1 MKAMLKS
8 FWDGGQKRRFE
19 EGGFQ
24 DKLIGVIAIV
34 MSIYQLWQA
43 TFSSIQPLLHYSIH
57 LTFVLV
63 LCYLYYT
70 PRMGADRKKFSIMDG
85 VIAALIAAAGI
96 YYALHV
102 PEYTTRWPQVDP
114 LPTVAVIVA
123 VLFMIL
129 IIDGTRRT
137 MGMVLP
143 LIAIIFLLYTV
154 FGHYLPGG
162 LYHRYIKL
170 INIIDQC
177 VFTTNGIFTSPI
189 ACSSTYVF
197 LFCLFGAFF
206 TVSGAGDFFYKFSM
220 AVAGQYTG
228 GAGKVAVVASGLFGM
243 INGSPTANVA
253 TTGSFTIPMMKKV
266 GYDGEFSAAIS
277 AVASTGGGILPPI
290 MGTAAFLMVEMAGIP
305 YRDIAIAAAIPGIL
319 YYVSLSFMV
328 HFRAK
333 KDNLPRLSKEDL
345 PPVGATL
352 KEGFPFVIPLILLIA
367 MILMGYTASMSAVA
381 GIIAVVVVSWFR
393 KETRM
398 GPKKILKALRDGALS
413 SVIVSLSCAVAG
425 MVICG
430 LMTTGLGGKIASLI
444 ISLGG
449 SNILSALFLTALL
462 CTILGMGMPVAAAYA
477 LTVSLA
483 VPSLIDLGI
492 SVMSAHLFVV
502 YFSTL
507 SAITPPVAVASYA
520 AAGIAEGNANRIG
533 WKSCKIG
540 IVSFILPFV
549 FVLEPSMLTVLT
561 EFSFKSIQCVITA
574 TIGTI
579 CLCGALEGWLLRRMD
594 IVTRLMLGAGSFC
607 LLLPGSMTDIIGVA
621 LIAAVVIF
629 EIIQNKKDGPK
640 AAVAVTETVR
650 VETVDHIEIDDEVD

>member
-1 MKAMLKS
+1 M
-8 FWDGGQKRRFE
+8 
-19 EGGFQ
+19 
-24 DKLIGVIAIV
+24 
-34 MSIYQLWQA
+34 
-43 TFSSIQPLLHYSIH
+43 
-57 LTFVLV
+57 
-63 LCYLYYT
+63 
-70 PRMGADRKKFSIMDG
+70 
-85 VIAALIAAAGI
+85 
-96 YYALHV
+96 
-102 PEYTTRWPQVDP
+102 
-114 LPTVAVIVA
+114 
-123 VLFMIL
+123 
-129 IIDGTRRT
+129 
-137 MGMVLP
+137 
-143 LIAIIFLLYTV
+143 
-154 FGHYLPGG
+154 
-162 LYHRYIKL
+162 
-170 INIIDQC
+170 
-177 VFTTNGIFTSPI
+177 FTTNGIFTSPI

-640 AAVAVTETVR
+640 AAEVVTETVR

>member
-1 MKAMLKS
+1 MKAIVKN
-8 FWDGGQKRRFE
+8 FWDGGQKRRFDD
-19 EGGFQ
+19 GTRQ
-24 DKLIGVIAIV
+24 NQIVSAIAVV

-43 TFSSIQPLLHYSIH
+43 TFGKIQPLLHYSIH

-70 PRMGADRKKFSIMDG
+70 PRMGADRKKFSVADA
-85 VIAALIAAAGI
+85 VVALLIAAAGI

-102 PEYTTRWPQVDP
+102 ADYVVRWPQVDP
-114 LPTVAVIVA
+114 LPVAAVVVA
-123 VLFMIL
+123 VLFIL
-129 IIDGTRRT
+129 LVIDGTRRT

-143 LIAIIFLLYTV
+143 MIAIIFMLYTI
-154 FGHYLPGG
+154 FGHLLPGG
-162 LYHRYIKL
+162 LYHRFIKL

-189 ACSSTYVF
+189 AVSSTYVF

-220 AVAGQYTG
+220 AAAGQYTG

-253 TTGSFTIPMMKKV
+253 TTGSFTIPMMKRI
-266 GYDGEFSAAIS
+266 GYDEEFSGAVS

-305 YRDIAIAAAIPGIL
+305 YRDIALAAAVPGII
-319 YYVSLSFMV
+319 YYLALGLMV

-333 KDNLPRLSKEDL
+333 KLHLARIDKKDL
-345 PPVGATL
+345 PPIGPTL
-352 KEGFPFVIPLILLIA
+352 KEGFPFIIPLILLVA
-367 MILMGYTASMSAVA
+367 MILMGFTASLAAVA
-381 GIIAVVVVSWFR
+381 GIVSIVVVSWFK

-398 GPKKILKALRDGALS
+398 TPKKILKALRDGALS

-430 LMTTGLGGKIASLI
+430 LMVTGLGGKVASLI
-444 ISLGG
+444 LSVGG
-449 SNILSALFLTALL
+449 SSLISALILTAVL

-483 VPSLIDLGI
+483 VPSLIDLGV
-492 SVMSAHLFVV
+492 STMAAHLFVV

-507 SAITPPVAVASYA
+507 SAITPPVAVAAYA

-533 WKSCKIG
+533 WKSCKLG
-540 IVSFILPFV
+540 LVSFIVPFM
-549 FVLEPSMLTVLT
+549 FVLEPRMLSVFTD
-561 EFSFKSIQCVITA
+561 FSITSLQCVITSVVG
-574 TIGTI
+574 TIG
-579 CLCGALEGWLLRRMD
+579 LCAALEGWLFRHASV
-594 IVTRLMLGAGSFC
+594 IFRLMLGAGGFC
-607 LLLPGSMTDIIGVA
+607 MLIPGTVTDIVGIA
-621 LIAAVVIF
+621 LLAVVAV
-629 EIIQNKKDGPK
+629 IQLAENKRNGALPESKDK
-640 AAVAVTETVR
+640 AAVSVDSFER
-650 VETVDHIEIDDEVD
+650 VDVDTDVD

>member
-70 PRMGADRKKFSIMDG
+70 PRMGANRKKFSIMDG

-352 KEGFPFVIPLILLIA
+352 KEGFPFVIPLILLIV

-398 GPKKILKALRDGALS
+398 GPKKILKALRDGALA

-425 MVICG
+425 MVI
-430 LMTTGLGGKIASLI
+430 
-444 ISLGG
+444 
-449 SNILSALFLTALL
+449 
-462 CTILGMGMPVAAAYA
+462 
-477 LTVSLA
+477 
-483 VPSLIDLGI
+483 
-492 SVMSAHLFVV
+492 
-502 YFSTL
+502 
-507 SAITPPVAVASYA
+507 
-520 AAGIAEGNANRIG
+520 
-533 WKSCKIG
+533 
-540 IVSFILPFV
+540 
-549 FVLEPSMLTVLT
+549 
-561 EFSFKSIQCVITA
+561 
-574 TIGTI
+574 
-579 CLCGALEGWLLRRMD
+579 
-594 IVTRLMLGAGSFC
+594 
-607 LLLPGSMTDIIGVA
+607 
-621 LIAAVVIF
+621 
-629 EIIQNKKDGPK
+629 
-640 AAVAVTETVR
+640 
-650 VETVDHIEIDDEVD
+650 